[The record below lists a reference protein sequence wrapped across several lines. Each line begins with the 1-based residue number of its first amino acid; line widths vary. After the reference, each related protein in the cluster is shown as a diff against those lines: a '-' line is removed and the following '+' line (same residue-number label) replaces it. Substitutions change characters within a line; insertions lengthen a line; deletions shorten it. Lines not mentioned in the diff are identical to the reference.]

1 MRILVEPS
9 GYPSP
14 LRNVAELA
22 MQQTALA
29 RLAKRW
35 PGSRIDVL
43 TDSPEQFP
51 FYADNVKPLS
61 TLGRRLW
68 LFGMLRNRRVP
79 ERLQRIEGNLLRA
92 NPEVRR
98 FLSNFRLRALP
109 SRLAREVESFIESTR
124 NADVLV
130 VCGMGGVA
138 DVFDLY
144 ALDLLDTIELVKQNG
159 KSIVLMFG
167 QAFGP
172 IAEDGALFKS
182 ARAIMPT
189 VDLVGLRESRA
200 SAPLLRKL
208 GVDPSHIVLTGDDA
222 LEVAVHNR
230 SADLGAGI
238 AVNVRVAPYSE
249 VTLKHV
255 EQLAVSIQRFA
266 SSKSIPLVPLPCS
279 AYVEEEDAA
288 FIRIIV
294 GESPNIAYPG
304 NVTPESMIARLHQCR
319 IAVSGSYHAAIFA
332 LAQGVPVIGLYR
344 SAYYRDKFMGLAHLF
359 GSGVA
364 PLDLTEP
371 DWPAILESRI
381 LDVWNNAPVLRPQL
395 LSVAEEH
402 LRKGRNAFQDACRMV
417 ENRFLCNEAL
427 FS

>member
-1 MRILVEPS
+1 
-9 GYPSP
+9 
-14 LRNVAELA
+14 

-29 RLAKRW
+29 RLAQRW
-35 PGSRIDVL
+35 PSSRIDVL
-43 TDSPEQFP
+43 TDNPEQFP
-51 FYADNVKPLS
+51 FYAANVKPLS

-79 ERLQRIEGNLLRA
+79 ERLQRLESNLLQA

-109 SRLAREVESFIESTR
+109 SHLAREVKSFLESTR

-144 ALDLLDTIELVKQNG
+144 ALDLLDSIKLVKQNG
-159 KSIVLMFG
+159 KSIVLMLG

-172 IAEDGALFKS
+172 IAEDGVLFKS

-200 SAPLLRKL
+200 SAPLLQRL
-208 GVDPSHIVLTGDDA
+208 GVDSSRIVSTGDDA
-222 LEVAVHNR
+222 LEVAVHKR
-230 SADLGAGI
+230 SADLGTGI
-238 AVNVRVAPYSE
+238 AVNIRVAPYSA

-255 EQLAVSIQRFA
+255 ELLAVSMQRFT
-266 SSKSIPLVPLPCS
+266 SSKSIPLLPLPCS
-279 AYVEEEDAA
+279 AYIEEDDAA
-288 FIRIIV
+288 FIRV
-294 GESPNIAYPG
+294 IAGGSAKITNPG
-304 NVTPESMIARLHQCR
+304 NVTPESMIAQLHQCR
-319 IAVSGSYHAAIFA
+319 IAVLGSYHAAVFA

-359 GSGVA
+359 GSGVI
-364 PLDLTEP
+364 PIDLSEP
-371 DWPAILESRI
+371 DWPVILESRL
-381 LDVWNNAPVLRPQL
+381 LDAWNNAPVLRPQL
-395 LSVAEEH
+395 QSIADEH

-417 ENRFLCNEAL
+417 EGRFLRNEAL
-427 FS
+427 LS